1 MGLSYVRDGAYD
13 LDDFSP
19 VPDLLDLPDFLGLY
33 VRFNMTIFGIKRKN
47 FSYLLYIFFFM
58 YLSIFFVGLMYR
70 ICLNLPPGQIV
81 MNTPWT

>member
-13 LDDFSP
+13 LDCFSP
-19 VPDLLDLPDFLGLY
+19 DPDLLDLPDFFVLY
-33 VRFNMTIFGIKRKN
+33 VRFSMTIFGIKRKD

-58 YLSIFFVGLMYR
+58 YLSNFFVGLMYR